1 MREDNDP
8 GTTISLERHILDT
21 WLAGIDI
28 GGTKSTVC
36 IGDAEGKVIS
46 RSEIETAPSSTPW
59 QTTLKHLCD
68 NLQAL
73 IVKQKLN
80 VANCMGIGT
89 VCGSPLNTATGEIV
103 SPPNLPGWQE
113 VPILSELEAKF
124 KCPVYLE
131 NDANASALAEK
142 VFGSAK
148 SVDNFIYLTWG
159 TGVGAGIVVNGSLVR
174 GASGQAGEAGH
185 QTILPGGPQCL
196 CGKKG
201 CLEAIVSGP
210 AIANLARE
218 RGAYGRQKRLIT
230 LAGGKADLITAKHV
244 VLAAQEG
251 DPFSIG
257 VLEEAGTYMGIG
269 IANLIQ
275 ILNPE
280 MVFLGTLAISAREL
294 LMDPIQKAIDS
305 HAWKLSREACKV
317 VPSSL
322 GELVQDL
329 SPFAVVLDRV
339 GR

>member
-1 MREDNDP
+1 MEK
-8 GTTISLERHILDT
+8 

-36 IGDAEGKVIS
+36 IGDTDGKLIC
-46 RSEIETAPSSTPW
+46 RSEIETAPSSRSW
-59 QTTLKHLCD
+59 QETVDLLSE
-68 NLQAL
+68 NLLAL
-73 IVKQKLN
+73 IVKQDLN
-80 VANCMGIGT
+80 IANCLGVGV
-89 VCGSPLNTATGEIV
+89 VCGGPLNTETGEIV
-103 SPPNLPGWQE
+103 SPPNLPGWQN
-113 VPILSELEAKF
+113 VPIVSELESKL
-124 KCPVYLE
+124 KCRVFLE

-142 VFGSAK
+142 EFGGAGG
-148 SVDNFIYLTWG
+148 VDNFIYLTWG
-159 TGVGAGIVVNGSLVR
+159 TGVGAGIVVAGDLVR
-174 GASGQAGEAGH
+174 GTSGQAGEAGH
-185 QTILPGGPQCL
+185 QTILPSGPQCS

-230 LAGGKADLITAKHV
+230 LAGSKAEITAKHV

-294 LMDPIQKAIDS
+294 LMVPIQKAIDS

-322 GELVQDL
+322 GEQVQDL
-329 SPFAVVLDRV
+329 STFAVVLDRV
-339 GR
+339 GH